1 MASLADRDIDSD
13 EEENPK
19 VEVEEEEEEEAPEDT
34 SLANSDVVTKYQEA
48 SRIVQSVLADVS
60 ALVSLLILPL
70 SSNV

>member
-19 VEVEEEEEEEAPEDT
+19 VEVEEEEEEAPEDT

-70 SSNV
+70 SSSV